1 MTNSSSN
8 CLDQVG
14 QDITLAV
21 DTVTTSVVSVW
32 KTILALIICA
42 AVASI
47 IVLSAL
53 KKVNFVAVF
62 CIILL
67 TIIFFMLLTSMG
79 ANILG
84 ISLPFASFPNP
95 SHLGLDGVSPTN
107 YIAGRS
113 LQ

>member
-1 MTNSSSN
+1 MAKFNPKSIYAIAKKEF
-8 CLDQVG
+8 LDN
-14 QDITLAV
+14 IRNK
-21 DTVTTSVVSVW
+21 W
-32 KTILALIICA
+32 
-42 AVASI
+42 
-47 IVLSAL
+47 
-53 KKVNFVAVF
+53 
-62 CIILL
+62 IILL

-107 YIAGRS
+107 YIAGRA